1 VLGEGAAPI
10 GVGHRSAAC
19 PRGED
24 AGKAVRRPLL
34 SAPINDGELT
44 YLLALG
50 QRLRAA
56 REDAGWTRAQVADAT
71 GLNRKTVWRIEVGAR
86 RTRVRTLAVMAE
98 CITDSPE
105 ELVSE
110 LTELGG
116 SSIAP
121 ESQYVDRVER
131 RRLRRLRRI
140 EVLAEREAYA
150 LERAA
155 LEARWAARRESHFRF
170 REAMGM
176 IDVSFT
182 LLRRLGHL

>member
-1 VLGEGAAPI
+1 
-10 GVGHRSAAC
+10 
-19 PRGED
+19 
-24 AGKAVRRPLL
+24 
-34 SAPINDGELT
+34 
-44 YLLALG
+44 
-50 QRLRAA
+50 
-56 REDAGWTRAQVADAT
+56 
-71 GLNRKTVWRIEVGAR
+71 
-86 RTRVRTLAVMAE
+86 MAE